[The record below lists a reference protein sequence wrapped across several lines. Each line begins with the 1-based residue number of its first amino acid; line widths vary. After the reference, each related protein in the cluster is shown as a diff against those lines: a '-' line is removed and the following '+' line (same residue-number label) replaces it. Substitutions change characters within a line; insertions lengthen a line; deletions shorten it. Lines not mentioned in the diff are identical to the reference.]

1 MVPTRL
7 SASCTKC
14 GIVKE
19 LTIISRRKCGIFP
32 IVSVNLFKDAP
43 WNFSKIIYDFS
54 AYSLE
59 KKCVFY
65 AKNTLS
71 LSEIIPKI

>member
-19 LTIISRRKCGIFP
+19 LTIISRRECGIFP
-32 IVSVNLFKDAP
+32 IVSVNLFKDVP
-43 WNFSKIIYDFS
+43 WNFSKNIYSFAS
-54 AYSLE
+54 
-59 KKCVFY
+59 
-65 AKNTLS
+65 
-71 LSEIIPKI
+71 